1 MQEQELKQVVAAV
14 RSFIRKDVMPREA
27 EIDEKDEVPEEIR
40 AAAREMGL
48 FGFAIPA
55 EFGGLGLDVCEQC
68 QLVFELGYTTPA
80 LRSMFSTN
88 NGIAGHVLLEGGT
101 AEQQQEWLP
110 GIASGE
116 IIASFA
122 LTEAE
127 AGSSPAGL
135 RTYARRD
142 GSGWVINGAKR
153 YITNAPLARVFMV
166 FARTQ
171 DTGRAADDIKVFLV
185 DRDTTPG
192 LTVGPR
198 DHKMGQFGTWT
209 ADVYLDDARVPGSA
223 VIGGES
229 SSGYLT
235 AMRSLS
241 HGRVQIA
248 AQCVGMAER
257 LIDESVAYAK
267 SRVQGGRPIATRQ
280 LIQAMIADSV
290 TETMAARSLVLDVA
304 RRYDDGSDRRA
315 GPAAAKYFASE
326 TVGRVADR
334 AVQIHGGAGYMRESA
349 VERFYRDARLFRIY
363 EGTSQIQQLII
374 GRQALGVWAD

>member
-1 MQEQELKQVVAAV
+1 MQEQELRQVLAAV
-14 RSFIRKDVMPREA
+14 RNFIRKDVVPREA
-27 EIDEKDEVPEEIR
+27 EIDEKDEVPAEIR
-40 AAAREMGL
+40 ATAREMGL

-55 EFGGLGLDVCEQC
+55 EYGGLGLNVYEES

-80 LRSMFSTN
+80 LRSMFGTN

-101 AEQQQEWLP
+101 TEQKQAWLP

-116 IIASFA
+116 IVASFA

-127 AGSSPAGL
+127 AGSSPADL
-135 RTYARRD
+135 RTSARRAAGD
-142 GSGWVINGAKR
+142 WVINGAKR
-153 YITNAPLARVFMV
+153 YITNAPLASVFMV

-171 DTGRAADDIKVFLV
+171 DTGRPADDIKVFLV
-185 DRDTTPG
+185 DRDTPG

-198 DHKMGQFGTWT
+198 DHKMGQFGAWT
-209 ADVYLDDARVPGSA
+209 ADVYLDDVRVTGSA
-223 VIGGES
+223 IVGGES
-229 SSGYLT
+229 GSGYLT
-235 AMRSLS
+235 AMRSLA
-241 HGRVQIA
+241 HGRLHIA
-248 AQCVGMAER
+248 ALCVGMAER
-257 LIDESVAYAK
+257 LIEESVAYAK

-280 LIQAMIADSV
+280 LVQAMIADSV

-304 RRYDDGSDRRA
+304 RRYDDGTDRRA

-334 AVQIHGGAGYMRESA
+334 AVQVHGGAGYMRESA
-349 VERFYRDARLFRIY
+349 VERFYRDVRLFRIY

-374 GRQALGVWAD
+374 GRQVLGVWAD